1 MFYITNSPLQSTFK
15 MCIKFLTTKL
25 ILIFSVIVVAFS
37 GCNDQSAD
45 SINNS
50 KNRTSIG
57 GNALYGGNLC
67 VSEEE
72 SFRSIFPGKI
82 EDATSAKI
90 ASQIHDGLVNFNSKD
105 LTIKPSIAKDWSINE
120 DQTEYTFFLRNNVYF
135 HDDPCFLNNKG
146 RRVIASDFKFAF
158 ELLCTSDFE
167 VSFNM
172 FIDKIVGAN
181 EFKNGSAESIAGLT
195 ILNDS
200 TLTIK
205 LNEPHSSFIYNLAMP
220 NSSVIAKEAFETYG
234 TSMTVGAGPFIFTE
248 SENELTD
255 LYLVYNEN
263 YYMKDSYGNKLP
275 YLDSFHFKFIPSK
288 VAELEL
294 FKSKD
299 LSIIY
304 GLPPN
309 KIAEVF
315 SENSAN
321 FTNRPPKTYVNQE
334 HELITQYYE
343 FNSKIPP
350 FDNPLVRK
358 AFNYAIDK
366 KKIISTTLNGQGAV
380 GDKGITPEVLL
391 FKKYDYNRING
402 YGFDPIKARKLL
414 ADAGYPN
421 GKDFPVVTL
430 ELNLGGNTHVMV
442 AQEIQHQLNAVLNIW
457 IEIEQVSFTDK
468 IEHSKY
474 GKSEMFR
481 SAWVAD
487 FPSPESFLSL
497 FYGGNV
503 PSSLDEPSY
512 PNTTRYKNSIFDS
525 LFVAGT
531 KMKSET
537 DRFEYFAEAER
548 IMMEDAPVIILWYQ
562 ENYTLY
568 HSEIRNFH
576 YNAIEYF
583 DFSNV
588 FIKTLT
594 AEEYEKM
601 EAEWANPDNS
611 KVK

>member
-1 MFYITNSPLQSTFK
+1 MYIKILTNKS
-15 MCIKFLTTKL
+15 L
-25 ILIFSVIVVAFS
+25 IILSVLIIVFS
-37 GCNDQSAD
+37 GCTNNASD
-45 SINNS
+45 SITDSEND
-50 KNRTSIG
+50 RTAVG
-57 GNALYGGNLC
+57 GNVVYGGNLC

-105 LTIKPSIAKDWSINE
+105 LTIGPCIAKDWSINE
-120 DQTEYTFFLRNNVYF
+120 AQTEYTFFLRNNVYF
-135 HDDPCFLNNKG
+135 HSDPCFINGKG
-146 RRVIASDFKFAF
+146 RKVIAKDFKYSF
-158 ELLCTSDFE
+158 ELLCSNDFD

-172 FIDKIVGAN
+172 FIDKIAGAK
-181 EFKNGSAESIAGLT
+181 EFKAGEAESIVGLT
-195 ILNDS
+195 AINDS

-220 NSSVIAKEAFETYG
+220 NSSVIAKEAFSAYG
-234 TSMTVGAGPFIFTE
+234 ISMTIGAGPFKFTE

-255 LYLVYNEN
+255 LFLVYNEN
-263 YYMKDSYGNKLP
+263 YYMKDSYGNQMP
-275 YLDSFHFKFIPSK
+275 YLDSVHFQFIPSK

-343 FNSKIPP
+343 FNSQIPP

-380 GDKGITPEVLL
+380 GDRGMTPEVLL
-391 FKKYDYNRING
+391 FKKYDYGRING
-402 YGFDPIKARKLL
+402 YNFDPAKARKLL
-414 ADAGYPN
+414 AEAGYPN
-421 GKDFPVVTL
+421 GEDFPGVTL

-442 AQEIQHQLNAVLNIW
+442 AEEIQHQLNAVLNIW

-497 FYGGNV
+497 FYGKNV
-503 PSSLDEPSY
+503 PASLEEPSY
-512 PNTTRYKNSIFDS
+512 PNTTRYKNEIFDS

-531 KMKSET
+531 KMELEA

-548 IMMEDAPVIILWYQ
+548 LMMEDAPVIILWYQ

-601 EAEWANPDNS
+601 EAEWTNPDNS
-611 KVK
+611 RVK

>member
-1 MFYITNSPLQSTFK
+1 MYIK
-15 MCIKFLTTKL
+15 ILTAKLL
-25 ILIFSVIVVAFS
+25 ILLSILIVVVT
-37 GCNDQSAD
+37 GCNNNSSD
-45 SINNS
+45 SINEYKNS
-50 KNRTSIG
+50 RTSIG
-57 GNALYGGNLC
+57 GNAIYGGNLC
-67 VSEEE
+67 VSEDE

-90 ASQIHDGLVNFNSKD
+90 ANQIHDGLVNFNSKD
-105 LTIKPSIAKDWSINE
+105 LTIGPCIAKDWSINE
-120 DQTEYTFFLRNNVYF
+120 DQTEYTFFLRNNVHF
-135 HDDPCFLNNKG
+135 HSDPCFNNGKG
-146 RRVIASDFKFAF
+146 RKVTAEDFKYSF
-158 ELLCTSDFE
+158 ELLCSNDFD

-172 FIDKIVGAN
+172 FIDKIAGAKA
-181 EFKNGSAESIAGLT
+181 FKAGDADSISGLAV
-195 ILNDS
+195 IDDS
-200 TLTIK
+200 TFSIK

-220 NSSVIAKEAFETYG
+220 NSSVIAKEAFDKYG
-234 TSMTVGAGPFIFTE
+234 ASMTVGAGPFKFTE

-263 YYMKDSYGNKLP
+263 YYMKDSYGNQLP
-275 YLDSFHFKFIPSK
+275 YLDSVHFQFIPSK

-343 FNSKIPP
+343 FNSQIPP

-380 GDKGITPEVLL
+380 GDKGMTPEVLL
-391 FKKYDYNRING
+391 FKKYDYSRING
-402 YGFDPIKARKLL
+402 YNFDPLKAKKLL

-497 FYGGNV
+497 FYGENV
-503 PSSLDEPSY
+503 PGSLDEPSY
-512 PNTTRYKNSIFDS
+512 PNTTRYKNELFDS
-525 LFVAGT
+525 LFVTGT
-531 KMKSET
+531 KMESEA